1 MFATDSKADVGNV
14 MVHTVSHRGFTP
26 EELAE
31 QALNKIIYVGDQSH
45 PAIRD
50 QAQAFREHIRGV
62 LVFYMK
68 RAIESNNT
76 TLANRLR
83 ETGHSELVTLLEK

>member
-1 MFATDSKADVGNV
+1 MLSTTGGAELGTVL
-14 MVHTVSHRGFTP
+14 VHSVSNRGFTP

-45 PAIRD
+45 PAIRE
-50 QAQAFREHIRGV
+50 QAQAYREHIREV

-68 RAIESNNT
+68 RAVESRNT
-76 TLANRLR
+76 TLSNRFT
-83 ETGHSELVTLLEK
+83 EAGHPELIKLLEI

>member
-1 MFATDSKADVGNV
+1 MFSATSAGTVGDV
-14 MVHTVSHRGFTP
+14 MIHTVSHRGFTP

-31 QALNKIIYVGDQSH
+31 QALNRIIYVGDQSH

-83 ETGHSELVTLLEK
+83 EAGHPELVTLLEI

>member
-1 MFATDSKADVGNV
+1 MFATDSRADVGNV

>member
-1 MFATDSKADVGNV
+1 MFSATSTASVGDV

-62 LVFYMK
+62 LVFYMQ

-83 ETGHSELVTLLEK
+83 ETGHPELVTLLEI

>member
-1 MFATDSKADVGNV
+1 MFSADGSAEVGAV
-14 MVHTVSHRGFTP
+14 LVHSVSHRGFTP
-26 EELAE
+26 DELAE

-50 QAQAFREHIRGV
+50 QANAYRDHIRAV
-62 LVFYMK
+62 LTFYMQ
-68 RAIESNNT
+68 RAIQSNNT

-83 ETGHSELVTLLEK
+83 EAGHPELVKLLEA

>member
-1 MFATDSKADVGNV
+1 MFSTDGSAEVGTV
-14 MVHTVSHRGFTP
+14 LVHSVSHRGFTP
-26 EELAE
+26 DELAE

-50 QAQAFREHIRGV
+50 QANAYRDHIRAV
-62 LVFYMK
+62 LTFYMQ
-68 RAIESNNT
+68 RAIQSNNT

-83 ETGHSELVTLLEK
+83 EAGHPELVKLLEA

>member
-1 MFATDSKADVGNV
+1 MFSADSSAEVG
-14 MVHTVSHRGFTP
+14 TVLIHKVDHRGFTP

-31 QALNKIIYVGDQSH
+31 QALNRIIYVGDQTH

-50 QAQAFREHIRGV
+50 QAQAFREHIRHV
-62 LVFYMK
+62 LVSYMH
-68 RAIESNNT
+68 RAIESNKT

-83 ETGHSELVTLLEK
+83 EAGHPELVTLLEK

>member
-1 MFATDSKADVGNV
+1 
-14 MVHTVSHRGFTP
+14 
-26 EELAE
+26 
-31 QALNKIIYVGDQSH
+31 
-45 PAIRD
+45 
-50 QAQAFREHIRGV
+50 

-83 ETGHSELVTLLEK
+83 EAGHPELVTLLEI

>member
-1 MFATDSKADVGNV
+1 MFSADSAAEIGEIKIHKVD
-14 MVHTVSHRGFTP
+14 HRGFSP

-31 QALNKIIYVGDQSH
+31 QALNRIIYVGDQSH

-50 QAQAFREHIRGV
+50 QAEAFRDHIRQV

-68 RAIESNNT
+68 RAIESRNT
-76 TLANRLR
+76 TLINRFN
-83 ETGHSELVTLLEK
+83 EAGHPELIKFLEI

>member
-1 MFATDSKADVGNV
+1 MLGIS
-14 MVHTVSHRGFTP
+14 P
-26 EELAE
+26 
-31 QALNKIIYVGDQSH
+31 H

-76 TLANRLR
+76 TLANKLR
-83 ETGHSELVTLLEK
+83 EAGHFDLVTLLEK

>member
-1 MFATDSKADVGNV
+1 MFSADGAAEVG
-14 MVHTVSHRGFTP
+14 TVLIHKVDHRGFTP

-50 QAQAFREHIRGV
+50 QANAYRDHIRAV
-62 LVFYMK
+62 LTFYMN
-68 RAIESNNT
+68 RAIQSNNT

-83 ETGHSELVTLLEK
+83 EAGHPELVKLLEA

>member
-1 MFATDSKADVGNV
+1 MFAATSAGDIGDV
-14 MVHTVSHRGFTP
+14 MVHAVSYRGFNP
-26 EELAE
+26 EELAD

-83 ETGHSELVTLLEK
+83 EAGHPELVTLLEI

>member
-1 MFATDSKADVGNV
+1 MFSATSAGSVGDI

-83 ETGHSELVTLLEK
+83 EAGHSELVTLLEI

>member
-1 MFATDSKADVGNV
+1 MFSTSGGAELGNI

-50 QAQAFREHIRGV
+50 QAQAFQTHIREV
-62 LVFYMK
+62 LVFYMN
-68 RAIESNNT
+68 RAIESRNT
-76 TLANRLR
+76 TLANRFT
-83 ETGHSELVTLLEK
+83 EAGHPELIKLLEI

>member
-1 MFATDSKADVGNV
+1 MFSATSSADIGNI

-26 EELAE
+26 EELSE

-62 LVFYMK
+62 LVFYMQ

-83 ETGHSELVTLLEK
+83 EAGHSELVTLLEI

>member
-1 MFATDSKADVGNV
+1 MFSATSAASVGDI

-50 QAQAFREHIRGV
+50 QAQAFRENIRGV
-62 LVFYMK
+62 LVFYMQ

-83 ETGHSELVTLLEK
+83 ETGHPELVTLLEI

>member
-1 MFATDSKADVGNV
+1 MFSANGSAEVGTV
-14 MVHTVSHRGFTP
+14 LIHTVSHRGFTP

-50 QAQAFREHIRGV
+50 QANAYRENIRGV
-62 LVFYMK
+62 LTFYMK
-68 RAIESNNT
+68 RAIQSNNT

-83 ETGHSELVTLLEK
+83 EAGHPELVKLLEA

>member
-1 MFATDSKADVGNV
+1 MFSATSSASVGDI

-62 LVFYMK
+62 LVFYMQ

-83 ETGHSELVTLLEK
+83 ETGHPELVTLLEI

>member
-1 MFATDSKADVGNV
+1 MFSATSAGTIGDV
-14 MVHTVSHRGFTP
+14 MVHTVRHRGFTP

-83 ETGHSELVTLLEK
+83 EAGHSELVTLLEI

>member
-1 MFATDSKADVGNV
+1 MFAATSSGDIGNV
-14 MVHTVSHRGFTP
+14 LVHSVSHRGFSP

-68 RAIESNNT
+68 REIESNNT

-83 ETGHSELVTLLEK
+83 EAGHPELVTLLEI

>member
-1 MFATDSKADVGNV
+1 MFSADGSAEVGTV
-14 MVHTVSHRGFTP
+14 LVHAVSHRGFTP
-26 EELAE
+26 DELAE

-50 QAQAFREHIRGV
+50 QANAYRDHIRAV
-62 LVFYMK
+62 LTFYMQ
-68 RAIESNNT
+68 RAIQSNNT

-83 ETGHSELVTLLEK
+83 EAGHPELVKLLEA

>member
-1 MFATDSKADVGNV
+1 MFSANGSSELGTVL
-14 MVHTVSHRGFTP
+14 VHSVSHRGFTP

-50 QAQAFREHIRGV
+50 QANAYRDHIRAV
-62 LVFYMK
+62 LTFYMN
-68 RAIESNNT
+68 RAIQSNNT

-83 ETGHSELVTLLEK
+83 EAGHPELVKLLEA

>member
-1 MFATDSKADVGNV
+1 MFAATSSGDIGDVLIHKV
-14 MVHTVSHRGFTP
+14 DHRGFNP

-31 QALNKIIYVGDQSH
+31 QALNKIIYVGNQSH

-83 ETGHSELVTLLEK
+83 EAGHSELVTLLEI

>member
-1 MFATDSKADVGNV
+1 MIYNV
-14 MVHTVSHRGFTP
+14 KIDFTR
-26 EELAE
+26 L
-31 QALNKIIYVGDQSH
+31 LKMLILR
-45 PAIRD
+45 AIRD

-83 ETGHSELVTLLEK
+83 EAGHSELVTLLEI

>member
-1 MFATDSKADVGNV
+1 MFAATSSADIGNV
-14 MVHTVSHRGFTP
+14 LVHTVSHRGFTP

-45 PAIRD
+45 PAIRE

-76 TLANRLR
+76 TLANSLR
-83 ETGHSELVTLLEK
+83 EAGHPELVTLLEI

>member
-1 MFATDSKADVGNV
+1 MFSANGSVEVG
-14 MVHTVSHRGFTP
+14 TVLLHKVDHRGFTP

-50 QAQAFREHIRGV
+50 QANAYREHIRAV
-62 LVFYMK
+62 LTFYMQ
-68 RAIESNNT
+68 RAIQSNNT

-83 ETGHSELVTLLEK
+83 EAGHPELVKLLEA

>member
-1 MFATDSKADVGNV
+1 MFSANGSVDIGTVL
-14 MVHTVSHRGFTP
+14 VHSVSHRGFTP

-50 QAQAFREHIRGV
+50 QANAYRENIRAV
-62 LVFYMK
+62 LTFYMN
-68 RAIESNNT
+68 RAIQSNNT

-83 ETGHSELVTLLEK
+83 EAGYPELVKLLEA

>member
-1 MFATDSKADVGNV
+1 MFSADGSAEVGTV
-14 MVHTVSHRGFTP
+14 LVHSVSHRGFTP
-26 EELAE
+26 DELAE

-50 QAQAFREHIRGV
+50 QANAYRDHIRAV
-62 LVFYMK
+62 LTFYMQ
-68 RAIESNNT
+68 RAIQSNNT

-83 ETGHSELVTLLEK
+83 EAGHPELVKLLDA

>member
-1 MFATDSKADVGNV
+1 MFSADGSAEVGTV
-14 MVHTVSHRGFTP
+14 LVHSVSHRGFTP
-26 EELAE
+26 DELAE

-50 QAQAFREHIRGV
+50 QANVYRDHIRAV
-62 LVFYMK
+62 LTFYMQ
-68 RAIESNNT
+68 RAIQSNNT

-83 ETGHSELVTLLEK
+83 EAGHPELVKLLEA

>member
-1 MFATDSKADVGNV
+1 MFSTDGTAEVGTV
-14 MVHTVSHRGFTP
+14 MIHTVSHRGFTP
-26 EELAE
+26 DELAE

-50 QAQAFREHIRGV
+50 QANAYRDHIRAV
-62 LVFYMK
+62 LTFYMQ
-68 RAIESNNT
+68 RAIQSNNT

-83 ETGHSELVTLLEK
+83 EAGHPELVKLLEA